1 MSRLLSREIFDV
13 QFKQTKN
20 KQLMGENN
28 TGSAQQQ
35 IKKLCLKNICV
46 MKNFADVFKLK
57 STNET
62 NGGIN
67 E

>member
-1 MSRLLSREIFDV
+1 V

-46 MKNFADVFKLK
+46 MKNFANVFKLK
-57 STNET
+57 STNKIY
-62 NGGIN
+62 GGIN